1 MYNCIWIQLERK
13 IIVWKYTVLLLKK
26 EIKIELKKNHF
37 KQLLSRECQQQTG
50 WLPQWLFIVDHFKKE
65 TITSPPVGHGE
76 SGR

>member
-1 MYNCIWIQLERK
+1 MTK
-13 IIVWKYTVLLLKK
+13 
-26 EIKIELKKNHF
+26 HF